1 MPNVIQL
8 RGRQHQRSALP
19 PSKAGAWP
27 LDLEM
32 MSPVVMWRTTVAEEV
47 RRSVLLLDLAA
58 QRVRLIAA
66 KVVDEQLRQTLTVQI
81 DALEQ
86 RLEVAREMARRL

>member
-8 RGRQHQRSALP
+8 RGGQP
-19 PSKAGAWP
+19 PSASPSTKAGAWMFGF
-27 LDLEM
+27 DA
-32 MSPVVMWRTTVAEEV
+32 MSPVVTWRTAVAEEV

-66 KVVDEQLRQTLTVQI
+66 QVADDRSRDTLTRQVE
-81 DALEQ
+81 ALERQ
-86 RLEVAREMARRL
+86 LEAAREMARQL

>member
-8 RGRQHQRSALP
+8 RGGQHP
-19 PSKAGAWP
+19 PSASPSTKAGAWMFGF
-27 LDLEM
+27 DV
-32 MSPVVMWRTTVAEEV
+32 MSPVVTWRTAVAEEV

-66 KVVDEQLRQTLTVQI
+66 QVADDRSRDTLTRQLE
-81 DALEQ
+81 ALERQ
-86 RLEVAREMARRL
+86 LEVAREMARQL

>member
-8 RGRQHQRSALP
+8 RGGQHLRSALP

-32 MSPVVMWRTTVAEEV
+32 TSPVVMWHTTVVEEV

-58 QRVRLIAA
+58 QRVRLIATQ
-66 KVVDEQLRQTLTVQI
+66 VVNEQSRQTLTVQL
-81 DALEQ
+81 DALERQ
-86 RLEVAREMARRL
+86 LEVAREMARRL

>member
-8 RGRQHQRSALP
+8 RGGNHLQSALP
-19 PSKAGAWP
+19 PSEPGAWI
-27 LDLEM
+27 LDFDV
-32 MSPVVMWRTTVAEEV
+32 MSPVVMWPTTVAEEV

-66 KVVDEQLRQTLTVQI
+66 QVVDDRLRQALVGQL
-81 DALEQ
+81 DALERQ
-86 RLEVAREMARRL
+86 LEVAREMARRL

>member
-8 RGRQHQRSALP
+8 RGGPHLRSALP

-32 MSPVVMWRTTVAEEV
+32 RSPGVVRHTTVVEEV
-47 RRSVLLLDLAA
+47 LRSVLLLDLAA

-66 KVVDEQLRQTLTVQI
+66 QVVDEQSRQALIGQLDT
-81 DALEQ
+81 LEQ
-86 RLEVAREMARRL
+86 QLAVAREMARRL

>member
-8 RGRQHQRSALP
+8 RGGQHLRSALP
-19 PSKAGAWP
+19 PIEAGAWP
-27 LDLEM
+27 FDLEM
-32 MSPVVMWRTTVAEEV
+32 MSPVVMWHTTVVEEV

-66 KVVDEQLRQTLTVQI
+66 QVVDEQSRQTLIGQL
-81 DALEQ
+81 DSLERQ
-86 RLEVAREMARRL
+86 LEVAREMARRL

>member
-8 RGRQHQRSALP
+8 RGGQHLRSAP
-19 PSKAGAWP
+19 PSSEADAWLRDP
-27 LDLEM
+27 EM
-32 MSPVVMWRTTVAEEV
+32 MPPVVMWRTTVAEEV

-66 KVVDEQLRQTLTVQI
+66 QVVNEQSRQTLTVQL
-81 DALEQ
+81 DALERQ
-86 RLEVAREMARRL
+86 LEVAREMARRL